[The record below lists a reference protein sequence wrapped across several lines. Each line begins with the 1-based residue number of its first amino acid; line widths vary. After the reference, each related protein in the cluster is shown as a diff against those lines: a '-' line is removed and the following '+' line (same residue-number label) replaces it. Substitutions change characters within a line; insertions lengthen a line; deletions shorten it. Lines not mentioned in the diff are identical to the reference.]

1 MRTWN
6 LAGGLLLAV
15 ALAAPFIVPR
25 IGGIDTWKILLAIG
39 ISSSSDSATGCTEI
53 ACQGLRVLSLATLLY
68 ERRCYITEEGHEA
81 PRLNSSLSVQRS
93 SGVLR
98 FLTCAA

>member
-25 IGGIDTWKILLAIG
+25 IGGIDTWKVLLAIG
-39 ISSSSDSATGCTEI
+39 
-53 ACQGLRVLSLATLLY
+53 GLVVFRFGDRLA
-68 ERRCYITEEGHEA
+68 RK
-81 PRLNSSLSVQRS
+81 
-93 SGVLR
+93 
-98 FLTCAA
+98 